1 MKVGK
6 TKIENAVIL
15 LAGGSGRRMGHAVED
30 KVLARIAG
38 KSLFE
43 RVLESFKQAE
53 ISNHYSVVYR
63 DAEQRDAL
71 KRIAEHSQP
80 GMQVSFVEGGKE
92 RLNSVYN
99 ALISLPQETFE
110 RVWIHDCAR
119 GLIHSES
126 LKLLVDA
133 LRNSDAAVLAHR
145 VKDSIKQQQSD
156 GLLKDVPRERLWAME
171 TPQCFAQESITQA
184 YKAAINE
191 GMAATDDVGIYERTG
206 KPVALV
212 ENPYNNP
219 KLTTEADLAYF
230 EFSLKDRT

>member
-6 TKIENAVIL
+6 TKIKNAVIL
-15 LAGGSGRRMGHAVED
+15 LAGGSGRRMGNAVGD

-53 ISNHYSVVYR
+53 ISDHYIVVYR
-63 DAEQRDAL
+63 DRTQRDAL
-71 KRIAEHSQP
+71 QRIAEQWQP
-80 GMQVSFVEGGKE
+80 GTEVTFVEGGKE
-92 RLNSVYN
+92 RLNSVYH
-99 ALISLPQETFE
+99 ALTSLPQEAFE

-119 GLIHSES
+119 GLIHPES
-126 LKLLVDA
+126 LKLLADA

-145 VKDSIKQQQSD
+145 VKDSIKQEQND

-171 TPQCFAQESITQA
+171 TPQCFAPESITQA
-184 YKAAINE
+184 YKAAIDE

-206 KPVALV
+206 KPVVLV
-212 ENPYNNP
+212 ENQHNNQ
-219 KLTTEADLAYF
+219 KLTTETDLAYF
-230 EFSLKDRT
+230 EFLLKDRP